1 MSDTDRISAE
11 LIGAQKRSLEMIV
24 TGAPLRDVL
33 CHLVR
38 TVEEQSGGQ
47 AVGSILLLDP
57 EGRLRNGASPSLPE
71 DYLAAIDGIA
81 ACAGFGT
88 CAEAAATGNV
98 VVTPDF
104 ATAPSW
110 VGLSHLPLDIGFRG
124 AWSQPIR
131 SRDGSVLGTFGTYFR
146 DVREPTATER
156 EVVAVL
162 SHTAAIAIERER
174 DERSLREREE
184 ELRRAKEQAEA
195 ASQAKSRFL
204 AVTSHELRTPLTGV
218 IGYADLLAAGIGG
231 ELNERQSAQ
240 VARIKDAAW
249 HLVSIIDEILTFS
262 RVEAGTEHVVL
273 EAVDAGALV
282 DDCAELLRPHASAKG
297 IELRF
302 RNGGHGPASIV
313 TDAGKL
319 RQIVLNLTGNA
330 VKFTDAGRVELTV
343 AAVDD
348 GVSVT
353 VRDSGPGIP
362 PDMLESI
369 FEPFVQV
376 DQTNTRV
383 RGGTGLGLSVSR
395 SLAQMLGGSIR
406 VSNLEGGGALF
417 ELTLPSAQ
425 VVTTTMPAAIVLTPR
440 PS

>member
-1 MSDTDRISAE
+1 MSDSDRVSAE
-11 LIGAQKRSLEMIV
+11 LIVAQKRSLEMIV
-24 TGAPLRDVL
+24 TGAPLSDVL
-33 CHLVR
+33 SHLVR
-38 TVEEQSGGQ
+38 TVEEQSGGKV
-47 AVGSILLLDP
+47 VGSILLLDP

-71 DYLAAIDGIA
+71 AYLSAIDGIA
-81 ACAGFGT
+81 ACKGVGT

-104 ATAPSW
+104 ASAPSW

-131 SRDGSVLGTFGTYFR
+131 ARDGSVLGTFGTYFR
-146 DVREPTATER
+146 DVREPTDTER

-174 DERSLREREE
+174 DERALREREE

-195 ASQAKSRFL
+195 ASKAKSRFL

-231 ELNERQSAQ
+231 ELNEKQRAQ
-240 VARIKDAAW
+240 VSRIKDAAW

-273 EAVDAGALV
+273 EEVDVAALV

-297 IELRF
+297 IDLHF
-302 RNGGHGPASIV
+302 RNDARGPLTIV
-313 TDAGKL
+313 TDAGKV
-319 RQIVLNLTGNA
+319 RQIVLNLAGNA
-330 VKFTDAGRVELTV
+330 VKFTDEGVVVLTV
-343 AAVDD
+343 ASIDD
-348 GVSVT
+348 GVWLS

-362 PDMLESI
+362 PDMLDSI
-369 FEPFVQV
+369 FEPFVQG

-395 SLAQMLGGSIR
+395 SLAQMLGGDIR
-406 VSNLEGGGALF
+406 VSNIEGGGAQFDLS
-417 ELTLPSAQ
+417 LPSARL
-425 VVTTTMPAAIVLTPR
+425 VEPALPSMAI
-440 PS
+440 